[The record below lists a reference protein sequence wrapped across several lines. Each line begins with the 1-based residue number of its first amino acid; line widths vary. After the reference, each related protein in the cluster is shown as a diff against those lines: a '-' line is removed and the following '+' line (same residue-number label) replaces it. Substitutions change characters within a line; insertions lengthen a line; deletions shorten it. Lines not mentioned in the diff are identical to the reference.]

1 MYLKL
6 PGGTAN
12 PGGYVVPVEETGRNS
27 GNQTQVTLMG
37 APPNDHLSWSQWVRN
52 EQLLTD
58 EEAENE

>member
-6 PGGTAN
+6 PAGSDGR
-12 PGGYVVPVEETGRNS
+12 PYVVPVEETGRTS
-27 GNQTQVTLMG
+27 GSQTQVTLTG